1 VDPQTAEDAVRVEPQ
16 QTWTDAIRAT
26 LTPRDHAV
34 ADEVICELLDAPAN
48 GEPLAQRLA
57 SRNISLP
64 TYCVWK
70 AKYRQMSLE
79 QLRTARRRERWR
91 ARGLFAGL
99 LVVAVVGGSGIVFGV
114 ARAVQSQVAG
124 ATGAVRAGSDASS
137 STSPVSAA
145 NQPLAAADPAGRA
158 DVPFTDST
166 PSPNDHGDSSART
179 VATAAATAAAKVTSR
194 EGQSIGDAPFATGE
208 SGYKIQVAAANTEEE
223 GRAIVGR
230 LAEAGYRSY
239 MLGVA
244 VNNAEV
250 FRVRVGPFDTLE
262 SAQAIAGKLRQDGY
276 REAWI
281 TR

>member
-1 VDPQTAEDAVRVEPQ
+1 VDSQIAEDAVRVELE

-26 LTPRDHAV
+26 LTPNDHTV
-34 ADEVICELLDAPAN
+34 PDEVICELLDAAAN
-48 GEPLAQRLA
+48 GEPMAQLLA

-99 LVVAVVGGSGIVFGV
+99 LVVAIVGGSGIVFGV

-124 ATGAVRAGSDASS
+124 ARGTARAGSDASS
-137 STSPVSAA
+137 STPPMLAA
-145 NQPLAAADPAGRA
+145 NNQPLAAADPAARA
-158 DVPFTDST
+158 DGPHTDST
-166 PSPNDHGDSSART
+166 RSPNYQGDSSART
-179 VATAAATAAAKVTSR
+179 AATAAATLASR
-194 EGQSIGDAPFATGE
+194 DGQPIADAPSATGE

>member
-1 VDPQTAEDAVRVEPQ
+1 VDPETAEGAVRVEPE

-34 ADEVICELLDAPAN
+34 PDEVICELLDAPAY

-124 ATGAVRAGSDASS
+124 ATGAVRAGSDAGS

-145 NQPLAAADPAGRA
+145 NQPLAVADPAGRA
-158 DVPFTDST
+158 DMPLTDST

-179 VATAAATAAAKVTSR
+179 AATAAAKVASR
-194 EGQSIGDAPFATGE
+194 DGQSIGDAPSASGE

>member
-1 VDPQTAEDAVRVEPQ
+1 VDPQTAEDAVRVEPE

-26 LTPRDHAV
+26 LTPSDHAV
-34 ADEVICELLDAPAN
+34 PDEVICELLDAAAN
-48 GEPLAQRLA
+48 GEPLAQLLA

-79 QLRTARRRERWR
+79 QLRTARRRDRWR

-99 LVVAVVGGSGIVFGV
+99 LVVALVGGSGIVFGV

-124 ATGAVRAGSDASS
+124 ATETARAGSDPSS
-137 STSPVSAA
+137 STSPVLAT
-145 NQPLAAADPAGRA
+145 NQPLAAADPAVRA
-158 DVPFTDST
+158 DVPHIVAT
-166 PSPNDHGDSSART
+166 PSPNDQADSSART
-179 VATAAATAAAKVTSR
+179 AATAVAKGASR
-194 EGQSIGDAPFATGE
+194 GVQPIPDAPSATGE
-208 SGYKIQVAAANTEEE
+208 SGYKIQIAAANTEEE

-262 SAQAIAGKLRQDGY
+262 SAQAIASKLRQDGY
-276 REAWI
+276 SDAWI